1 MRTLITL
8 IVFFMLVASCQA
20 QTNAFALPEVDNT
33 HRTGSA
39 ELVMMDEPQETRQGT
54 FRRSLLKSLPGAVDA
69 GVITQKQAGVI
80 RLASFSPAFR
90 NQAKMLGAIQM
101 ASSGVVLPVGDD
113 GTVDVDAIPWETAT
127 LDQWIAFIRII
138 LELLQEFGILK

>member
-1 MRTLITL
+1 MFRTAAI
-8 IVFFMLVASCQA
+8 FFLLASSCFA
-20 QTNAFALPEVDNT
+20 QDSFALPDVDNINRLPAVAQIEAET
-33 HRTGSA
+33 VRGS
-39 ELVMMDEPQETRQGT
+39 
-54 FRRSLLKSLPGAVDA
+54 FRLALIHSLPGAVEA
-69 GVITQKQAGVI
+69 GAITQRQAAVI

-101 ASSGVVLPVGDD
+101 ASSGVVLPFGAD
-113 GTVDVDAIPWETAT
+113 GTVDVDQIPWETAT